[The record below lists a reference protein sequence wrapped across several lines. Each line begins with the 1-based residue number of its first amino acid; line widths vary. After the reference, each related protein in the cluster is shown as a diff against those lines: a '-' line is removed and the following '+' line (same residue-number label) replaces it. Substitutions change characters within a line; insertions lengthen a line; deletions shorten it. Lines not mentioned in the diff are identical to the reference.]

1 MALSP
6 EKLRQIF
13 LEEAEDILLS
23 FEQNLIEL
31 ETNPD
36 DTDSLNNVFRAVHTM
51 KGSAG
56 MVDFHH
62 LAHFLHEVEELLV
75 RMQKKMV
82 TVNDEIIS
90 LLFECYDIASV
101 FINDSDNIDN
111 VLAKRIEQFSGR
123 IQKFQGI
130 QSPIKSAALPDKE
143 ESDFAEKYIHIVMK
157 FNPDIFL
164 TGTDPLML
172 LRELSEIGTFISL
185 KCDTATLPSL
195 DELNFE
201 VFYLSW
207 DGVFKTT
214 EPISAIDNIF
224 IFVKDDH
231 FIHFEDVSSNF
242 VDGIN
247 IEYADQKLGEILHEE
262 GLLQKEDVE
271 QIVQTQK
278 KSGELLVE
286 QKKIDQKTI
295 DRVLKQQQQSKQIRQ
310 ATTIRVSTGKL
321 DNLVN
326 RSGEMVIAVSNI
338 AQIISE
344 QNHAHEFTKIVEKL
358 QRLSSELQE
367 EVMRV
372 RMVPV
377 GTTFRAFNRLIRD
390 TSLALGKR
398 VELYV
403 SGSDTE
409 LDKNINEGIS
419 APLTHLLRN
428 AIDHGIET
436 PEERIK
442 QGKPPEASL
451 WLRAFQKEGKI
462 IIEVE
467 DDGQGIDKEAVVQ
480 KAKEQGLI
488 KNEELSTEE
497 IYNLIMT
504 PGFST
509 VEQVSEISGRGVG
522 MDVVRK
528 SIEMLRGTIEIY
540 SESGVGTLFRIK
552 LPLTLAV
559 IDGMLISVGDQILT
573 MPMLSI
579 IEAFYLKKEN
589 LQQVEGNRELL
600 HYNNNYIPFIR
611 LHDLFGFPTKIT
623 EPEDGVILVVEG
635 HNRQIALMADSVIG
649 QQQAVIKSFSH
660 NFREVKYV
668 SGATILGNGNISL
681 IIDVHNI
688 ELESVRGGTV

>member
-6 EKLRQIF
+6 EKLQHIF
-13 LEEAEDILLS
+13 LEEAEEILLS
-23 FEQNLIEL
+23 FEQNLIML
-31 ETNPD
+31 ETQPHD
-36 DTDSLNNVFRAVHTM
+36 ESSLNNIFRAVHTM

-56 MVDFHH
+56 MVDFHG

-75 RMQKKMV
+75 RIQNKKV
-82 TVNDEIIS
+82 TVTDKIIS
-90 LLFECYDIASV
+90 LLFECHDIASYFV
-101 FINDSDNIDN
+101 NNGDDTENI
-111 VLAKRIEQFSGR
+111 LAPRIEQFNSKL
-123 IQKFQGI
+123 QKFKGI
-130 QSPIKSAALPDKE
+130 PAHTKKPSKTEKE
-143 ESDFAEKYIHIVMK
+143 VEFSEKYIRIVMK

-172 LRELSEIGTFISL
+172 LRELSEIGSFTSL
-185 KCDTATLPSL
+185 KCDTTALPSL
-195 DELNFE
+195 EKLHFDT
-201 VFYLSW
+201 FYLSW
-207 DGVFKTT
+207 EGIFRTT
-214 EPISAIDNIF
+214 QPISTIENIF

-231 FIHFEDVSSNF
+231 IIHFEDVSASF

-247 IEYADQKLGEILHEE
+247 IDYADKKIGEILDDE
-262 GLLQKEDVE
+262 GLLQNDDFE
-271 QIVQTQK
+271 QVIQEQK

-286 QKKIDQKTI
+286 KKKINQKTI
-295 DRVLKQQQQSKQIRQ
+295 DRIIEQQEQSKQLRH
-310 ATTIRVSTGKL
+310 ATTIRVSTSKL

-326 RSGEMVIAVSNI
+326 SSGEMVIAVSNI
-338 AQIISE
+338 VQMISE
-344 QNHAHEFTKIVEKL
+344 QNNTHEFTKIVEKL

-367 EVMRV
+367 EVMKV

-390 TSLALGKR
+390 TSLALGKK
-398 VELYV
+398 VKLYV

-442 QGKPPEASL
+442 SGKPAEASL

-462 IIEVE
+462 IVEVE
-467 DDGQGIDKEAVVQ
+467 DDGKGIDKDAIIQ
-480 KAKEQGLI
+480 KAQEKGLI
-488 KNEELSTEE
+488 KNEELSEVE
-497 IYNLIMT
+497 IHNLIMT

-509 VEQVSEISGRGVG
+509 AAEVSEISGRGVG
-522 MDVVRK
+522 LDVVRK
-528 SIEMLRGTIEIY
+528 NIELLRGAIEIY

-573 MPMLSI
+573 MPMFSI
-579 IEAFYLKKEN
+579 VEAFYLKKN
-589 LQQVEGNRELL
+589 KLQQVEGKKELL
-600 HYNNNYIPFIR
+600 HYNNNYIPFVR
-611 LHDLFGFPTKIT
+611 LYELLDFPTEVT

-635 HNRQIALMADSVIG
+635 HNRLIALMADSVIG
-649 QQQAVIKSFSH
+649 QQQAVIKSFAH
-660 NFREVKYV
+660 NFREVDFV

-681 IIDVHNI
+681 IVDVHRI
-688 ELESVRGGTV
+688 ETKIISGGIV